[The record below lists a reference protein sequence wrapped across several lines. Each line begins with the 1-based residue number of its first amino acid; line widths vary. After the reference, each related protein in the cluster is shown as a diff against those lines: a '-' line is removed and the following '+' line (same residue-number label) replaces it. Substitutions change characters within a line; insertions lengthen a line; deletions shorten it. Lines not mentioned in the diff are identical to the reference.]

1 MPYEYPRMK
10 DFHQAWEL
18 CSFTFG
24 KSHLLIIKSSV
35 GLGEP
40 SVLSFGEAVFYRKN
54 FPLGLSQK
62 GIKFDDYLT
71 TRLHPIFLEIAVG
84 DFEEN
89 EGGVCR
95 LT

>member
-1 MPYEYPRMK
+1 M
-10 DFHQAWEL
+10 
-18 CSFTFG
+18 
-24 KSHLLIIKSSV
+24 LILNSSV

-40 SVLSFGEAVFYRKN
+40 SVLSFGEAVYCKN
-54 FPLGLSQK
+54 LPLGLSQK

-84 DFEEN
+84 DSEEN